1 MTFTTMEVI
10 DAVRALLEGEN
21 GLNASIDELKQ
32 NYALDERLPAVA
44 PVQFLRTP
52 AETQEK
58 AWPMKYPVV
67 HVYCDRIESRSGER
81 LRRFSGRVRVVAEVR
96 VSQDRLDEITQSLH
110 HYVDGVRDVLER
122 NTGCLADGLYLSSE
136 YEVQIEPVKKGGLNY
151 LQTAKIACPVMV
163 NRG

>member
-10 DAVRALLEGEN
+10 DAVRSLLEGES
-21 GLNASIDELKQ
+21 GLSASVEALKQ
-32 NYALDERLPAVA
+32 TYVADERQPAIA
-44 PVQFLRTP
+44 PVMFLRTP

-58 AWPMKYPVV
+58 AWPLKYPMV
-67 HVYCDRIESRSGER
+67 HIYCDRIEGRPVER

-96 VSQDRLDEITQSLH
+96 VSQDRLEGITQSLH

-122 NTGCLADGLYLSSE
+122 NTGCVGDGLYLSSE

-151 LQTAKIACPVMV
+151 LQTARIAWPVMV

>member
-10 DAVRALLEGEN
+10 EAVRELLEGES
-21 GLNASIDELKQ
+21 GLSASIEELKQ
-32 NYALDERLPAVA
+32 NYVMDERLPPVA

-67 HVYCDRIESRSGER
+67 HVYCDRIESRAGER
-81 LRRFSGRVRVVAEVR
+81 LRRFAGRVRVVAEVR
-96 VSQDRLDEITQSLH
+96 VSQDRLDGITQNLH

-122 NTGCLADGLYLSSE
+122 NTGCLGDGLYLSSE